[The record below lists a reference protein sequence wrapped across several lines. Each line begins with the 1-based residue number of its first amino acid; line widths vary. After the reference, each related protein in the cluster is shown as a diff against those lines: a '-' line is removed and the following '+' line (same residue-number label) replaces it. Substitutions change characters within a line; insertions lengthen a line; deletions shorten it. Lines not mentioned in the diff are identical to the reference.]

1 VFWTQLHRV
10 AAPFGELAWDHAR
23 KLLPGATE
31 AELADAVDD
40 LLTRAGQGPGDG
52 ITPGPAL
59 SKRDRRVAGRTTAV
73 QPAGQP
79 EPQPEPQ
86 PEHDSSADGEPGGAT
101 DGQSAIVPMPIF
113 DPFREAE
120 KWR

>member
-23 KLLPGATE
+23 KLMPGATE
-31 AELADAVDD
+31 AELADAVED
-40 LLTRAGQGPGDG
+40 LLTRAGQGPGDM
-52 ITPGPAL
+52 PATAAG
-59 SKRDRRVAGRTTAV
+59 KRDRRVAGRTRAV
-73 QPAGQP
+73 RPAVPAEP
-79 EPQPEPQ
+79 EPAAEEP
-86 PEHDSSADGEPGGAT
+86 DSEAGSGE
-101 DGQSAIVPMPIF
+101 AIIPMPIF